1 MMNLFL
7 LLAVMLGLIVG
18 LAAASTV
25 DSIKL
30 KASYKLGYWRGLKR
44 SSHHNVK
51 IHKEWNS
58 PDDCRKLRRE

>member
-1 MMNLFL
+1 MIPNLFL
-7 LLAVMLGLIVG
+7 LLAVLLGLIVG

-44 SSHHNVK
+44 SRNHHVK
-51 IHKEWNS
+51 ILGEWQP
-58 PDDCRKLRRE
+58 PDN